1 MPSWGK
7 LTVFVRTLKAGNEVV
22 IGDNFVDSDKG
33 TITGTVKDSSGV
45 VLVNVVTKLM
55 DLLEE

>member
-1 MPSWGK
+1 M
-7 LTVFVRTLKAGNEVV
+7 RTLKAGDEVV

-33 TITGTVKDSSGV
+33 TIRTGTVKDSSGV